1 MKQLFAQRRLWVGAL
16 VVLSVS
22 LLFWF
27 VGPLLVVGDAHP
39 LDPTWRRVVLV
50 LFAVLVWVSI
60 ELGRLL
66 LNRRRNRQ
74 MMNQLTSGGED
85 QALSQQEAELLQRRF
100 SEALETLKRTKLGGQ
115 QGARLLYQL
124 PWYMFIGAPG
134 SGKTTA
140 LINSG
145 LRFPL
150 AKPGASASALGGIGG
165 TRNCDWWF
173 TDNAVMIDTAG
184 RYTTHDSNASV
195 DQSAWDT
202 FLGLLK
208 RFRPRQPINGV
219 IVTLSVGDLLSFSAQ
234 ERIRYGQVVRQRIE
248 ELQSRLGVQFPVYVL
263 VTKCDLVAGFT
274 EFFSTFDASQRAQV
288 WGTTFEFDIATRKM
302 LPAKEGFES
311 GFPSLVAK
319 LNEILLARLHEEHD
333 PQRRATMYPFP
344 QQFASLKPLVAE
356 FLETAFS
363 GSKFAD
369 QALVRG
375 VYFTSGTQQ
384 GASIDR
390 LLGSLSRS
398 LELRAGGAARAPGVL
413 GAAKSF
419 FIGQLITDVIFPEA
433 GLAGHSEQRE
443 RRMRGLSWALVC
455 MVLVFG
461 VGFCTLWTV
470 SFLANRDGLERA
482 GLATKASMQSLA
494 AVGAPANG
502 DLPVLVEALGR
513 IRQIPVAVH
522 NPVSDPPLSM
532 GWGLYQGDKVEAQV
546 GERYRNALQQGLMP
560 RIAIQLEAV
569 MNTPQAKPEGVYAAL
584 KAYLMMY
591 DVKRLDE
598 GFFVGTV
605 NELWLSSGNE
615 RETVQAARAHLVE
628 LVRTRN
634 LQVARFHP
642 INTAVVDSA
651 RDRVASMS
659 IVARAY
665 SLLSLSANG
674 AAEGVR
680 LSEIVGPAGVGVFE
694 RTSGVS
700 LVEPI
705 PYVFTLEGYRS
716 AVKPRI
722 KSVVGQLADEE
733 AWVLGGKSSGVGKGN
748 AREIEAA
755 VLRQFLADYRSTW
768 DGVLQDVK
776 VKRLDSVRAAM
787 NAAQVLAQ
795 PDSPLKRLVAA
806 VAEQTRLTASDLKA
820 DAIGAAADNAK
831 QKTREAATSATSG
844 IFGNQASQV
853 VGSVIPVG
861 DPLRAQEKMV
871 EEHFSG
877 VRRLAGD
884 GKAGEID
891 AAIGLI
897 NEIFNELV
905 AIQQK
910 LSSGQGLKEIPQA
923 IGRAKAQADRFP
935 MPVSGTIKALVALA
949 EQEASGGVRKEVKAG
964 VGGASALCQRAI
976 PGRYPFDRSAGQDV
990 GAQDFVNVF
999 KIGGDL
1005 DTFFG
1010 ANLAQYVDK
1019 SGGVWR
1025 LKSSGEGAP
1034 PVSEG
1039 TLRQFQNADAIRTA
1053 FLSGGA
1059 AASVTVDVSVVSAS
1073 ADLAIEYDGVAHK
1086 LQVGSGTARL
1096 AWPARP
1102 GAKLS
1107 LGGQSVVAVEG
1118 AWALFRLIDK
1128 GVPDP
1133 SSTGDRVRVSY
1144 TSSAGQRAVL
1154 DIRTGSAAFNPFRLK
1169 ELAAFACPRE

>member
-16 VVLSVS
+16 VVVSVS

-27 VGPLLVVGDAHP
+27 VGPLLVIGDKRP
-39 LDPTWRRVVLV
+39 LDPLWRRVGLV
-50 LFAVLVWVSI
+50 LLVVSTWALI
-60 ELGRLL
+60 ELWLYLL
-66 LNRRRNRQ
+66 TRRRNRQ
-74 MMNQLTSGGED
+74 MINQLAAGGED
-85 QALSQQEAELLQRRF
+85 QALSRQEAELLQSRF
-100 SEALETLKRTKLGGQ
+100 SDALETLKRTKLGGQ

-173 TDNAVMIDTAG
+173 TDSAVMIDTAG

-195 DQSAWDT
+195 DQSAWNT

-234 ERIRYGQVVRQRIE
+234 ERVRYGQVVRQRIE

-263 VTKCDLVAGFT
+263 VTKCDLIAGFT

-288 WGTTFEFDIATRKM
+288 WGSTFEFDIVSKKV
-302 LPAKEGFES
+302 LPAKEAFEN
-311 GFPSLVAK
+311 GFPSLVGK
-319 LNEILLARLHEEHD
+319 LNELLLARLHDERD

-369 QALVRG
+369 MALVRG
-375 VYFTSGTQQ
+375 VYFSSGTQE
-384 GASIDR
+384 GTAIDR

-398 LELRAGGAARAPGVL
+398 LEIRSGGAGRAAGVL

-419 FIGQLITDVIFPEA
+419 FIGQLMTDVIFPEA

-443 RRMRGLSWALVC
+443 RRMRGLSWALVGT
-455 MVLVFG
+455 VLVSG
-461 VGFCTLWTV
+461 IVFCSLWTI

-482 GLATKASMQSLA
+482 GLAAKATMQSLA
-494 AVGAPANG
+494 AVGAPASG

-513 IRQIPVAVH
+513 LRQIPAAVH
-522 NPVSDPPLSM
+522 DPVSEPPVSM
-532 GWGLYQGDKVEAQV
+532 RWGLYQGEKVDAQV
-546 GERYRNALQQGLMP
+546 GERYRNALQEGLMP
-560 RIAIQLEAV
+560 RIALQLEAV

-591 DVKRLDE
+591 EAKHLDE

-605 NELWLSSGNE
+605 NELWLSTGID
-615 RETVQAARAHLVE
+615 RDTVQLARAHLVE
-628 LVRTRN
+628 LVHTRD
-634 LQVARFHP
+634 LQVSRFHP
-642 INTAVVDSA
+642 INTAVVDAA
-651 RDRVASMS
+651 RDRVASLS

-665 SLLSLSANG
+665 SLLRLSANG
-674 AAEGVR
+674 AADGIR
-680 LSEIVGPAGVGVFE
+680 LSEIVGPAGVGVLE
-694 RTSGVS
+694 RGSGVS
-700 LVEPI
+700 MVEPI
-705 PYVFTLEGYRS
+705 PYVFTLEGYRT

-755 VLRQFLADYRSTW
+755 VLRQFLADYQSTW
-768 DGVLQDVK
+768 DGLLQDVK
-776 VKRLDSVRAAM
+776 IKRLDSVRAAM
-787 NAAQVLAQ
+787 NAAQIMGQ
-795 PDSPLKRLVAA
+795 PDSPLKRIVTA

-820 DAIGAAADNAK
+820 DAVGAAAENAK
-831 QKTREAATSATSG
+831 QKVRAAATSSTSG
-844 IFGNQASQV
+844 IFGNQAAQV
-853 VGSVIPVG
+853 VGAAIPVG

-891 AAIGLI
+891 SAISLI

-910 LSSGQGLKEIPQA
+910 ISSGQGLKEIPQA

-935 MPVSGTIKALVALA
+935 MPVSGAIKALVALA

-976 PGRYPFDRSAGQDV
+976 PGRYPFDRSSSQDV

-999 KIGGDL
+999 KTGGDL
-1005 DTFFG
+1005 DSFFG

-1019 SGGVWR
+1019 SGGLWR

-1059 AASVTVDVSVVSAS
+1059 TASVTVDVSVVSAN
-1073 ADLAIEYDGVAHK
+1073 ADVGIEYDGVSHK
-1086 LQVGSGTARL
+1086 LQVGSGSTRL

-1107 LGGQSVVAVEG
+1107 LGGQPVATVEG

-1128 GVPDP
+1128 GVADP
-1133 SSTGDRVRVSY
+1133 SSTGDRVRVTYGSY
-1144 TSSAGQRAVL
+1144 SGPRAVL

-1169 ELAAFACPRE
+1169 ELGAFACPRE